1 MARSS
6 WVCDDKIT
14 LILALLTRPNQLA
27 IECSLRY
34 GLRIG
39 DVLAL
44 KTADVRKGRFSFREE
59 KTAKRRTLT
68 LCGKFQ
74 KELLSIAGE
83 LYVFEHRLDPLKHRT
98 RQAVWAD
105 MKRAGR
111 ALRLRDNATPHSAR
125 KVYAVHQY
133 EQSHYN
139 LKKVQR
145 LLLHSDEA
153 VTMLYAMADKIK

>member
-6 WVCDDKIT
+6 WVCDDKIM

-68 LCGKFQ
+68 LSTGFQ
-74 KELLSIAGE
+74 KDLLSIAGE
-83 LYVFEHRLDPLKHRT
+83 LYVFEHRLDWRKHRT
-98 RQAVWAD
+98 RQAVYAD
-105 MKRAGR
+105 IKRASR
-111 ALRLRDNATPHSAR
+111 ALRIKENISPHSAR
-125 KVYAVHQY
+125 KIYAVHQY
-133 EQSHYN
+133 RSSRYN

-145 LLLHSDEA
+145 LLLHADEA
-153 VTMLYAMADKIK
+153 VTMIYALADKI